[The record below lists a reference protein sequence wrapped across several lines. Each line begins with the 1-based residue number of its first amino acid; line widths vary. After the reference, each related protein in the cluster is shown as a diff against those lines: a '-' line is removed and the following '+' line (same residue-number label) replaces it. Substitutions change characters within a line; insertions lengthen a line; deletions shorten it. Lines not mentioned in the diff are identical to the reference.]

1 MRVECKVKA
10 GYVPAS
16 RCAIGALL
24 RASAGLLIRACQ
36 IPKRVRASASL
47 VAHSD
52 NKLSLF
58 FAADLASQQELM
70 A

>member
-1 MRVECKVKA
+1 MKA

-24 RASAGLLIRACQ
+24 RPSTGLLIRACQ
-36 IPKRVRASASL
+36 IPKRVRAAAAL
-47 VAHSD
+47 VAHSN
-52 NKLSLF
+52 NKFGLF
-58 FAADLASQQELM
+58 LAADLASQQELM